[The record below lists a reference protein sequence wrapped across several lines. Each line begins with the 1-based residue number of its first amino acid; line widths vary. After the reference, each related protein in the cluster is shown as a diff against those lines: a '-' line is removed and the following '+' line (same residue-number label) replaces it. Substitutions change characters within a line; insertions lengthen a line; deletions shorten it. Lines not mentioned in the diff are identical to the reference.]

1 MQGRWTAPR
10 WRREQRIWPRRPSEG
25 GSIFVRDHAGSRA
38 SGRKPGRR
46 GAPAARCRRA
56 PPARGRGVPQ
66 AHAREPHRD
75 PSRGRARRRPPP
87 RARCVAAARWSTSS
101 GAFSVH
107 PTHGGRLVVEAIR
120 RAEPDE
126 YDPDLV
132 LDGPI
137 RPGRPDGGRPAR
149 ADRDRPG
156 PPPAPPAGDDPGRR
170 RADVASVPRRSG
182 GQALPPG
189 LSPRPA
195 RAFAD
200 RRPGGERHLG
210 HVPGHRPRCRGHRR
224 APARHRQARRLRA
237 ARRRHRDV

>member
-1 MQGRWTAPR
+1 MQGRSAAPP

-56 PPARGRGVPQ
+56 PTARGRGVPQ

-75 PSRGRARRRPPP
+75 PSRGRARRRRRRARGVPQRRGGPRRGRVLGPPDARRAAGRGGHPP
-87 RARCVAAARWSTSS
+87 RGAGRVRPRS
-101 GAFSVH
+101 GA
-107 PTHGGRLVVEAIR
+107 R
-120 RAEPDE
+120 RA
-126 YDPDLV
+126 DPA
-132 LDGPI
+132 
-137 RPGRPDGGRPAR
+137 GRPDGGRRAR
-149 ADRDRPG
+149 AHRDRPG
-156 PPPAPPAGDDPGRR
+156 SPPAPPAGDDPGRR
-170 RADVASVPRRSG
+170 RADLAAVPRRSG

-195 RAFAD
+195 RALAD

-210 HVPGHRPRCRGHRR
+210 HVPGHRPRRRGHRR